1 MYKTVC
7 SILLSLP
14 AMVYGQSVSG
24 LDSPM
29 SNLVSTSTPETT
41 DSTGSSNLET
51 TPNTSGVGMAVSNTS
66 AGVTTIGSKGYM
78 GRYLG
83 GFMQKPDKQAPVGS
97 LAATFTYVAS
107 GQIAGHNRSL
117 MGWTVTPNV
126 NFTKYL
132 GVQAD
137 FSSLYVRSIYPGQSR
152 FLIAAGPRINLAPR
166 SKFTPFLF
174 AESGYIRRTTKANN
188 GRDWEIVAKGG
199 VGFDYKIVRGFG
211 LQLIPGEY
219 IGQHNYDGSWLHS
232 YSARGGVVFSFF
244 R

>member
-1 MYKTVC
+1 
-7 SILLSLP
+7 
-14 AMVYGQSVSG
+14 
-24 LDSPM
+24 
-29 SNLVSTSTPETT
+29 
-41 DSTGSSNLET
+41 
-51 TPNTSGVGMAVSNTS
+51 
-66 AGVTTIGSKGYM
+66 M

-97 LAATFTYVAS
+97 LAATFTYN
-107 GQIAGHNRSL
+107 GLNQIAGHNRTL
-117 MGWTVTPNV
+117 LGWTVTPNI

-137 FSSLYVRSIYPGQSR
+137 FTSLYVRSIYPGQAR

-174 AESGYIRRTTKANN
+174 TEAGYVRQTTKANN

-199 VGFDYKIVRGFG
+199 LGFDYKLVHGFG

-219 IGQHNYDGSWLHS
+219 IGQHNYDGSWSHS
-232 YSARGGVVFSFF
+232 YSARAGVVFSFF
-244 R
+244 K